1 MMNNVVWY
9 LENSAKLHPEKI
21 AFFTQ
26 NDSINYADLLDKS
39 KRIASFLLHHKT
51 KPNSIVAIYM
61 NKNID
66 CIAMIFGCAMARV
79 AYAFIDID
87 HPKNRI
93 EKMLEIIEPK
103 FIFTNTALFDDI
115 SKITNREIV
124 DIAKVLN
131 YEIQNDVLEK
141 IQSQYESYDILD
153 ITFTSGSTGSPKAVV
168 KTHSNVLYFVPVFVD
183 EFKFSSDDIFANQ
196 APLDFDISIKDIY
209 SAVYLGAS
217 VFLIDKYLFTSPAK
231 LVELLIQ
238 YKISILIWAV
248 SALTLLSSFRVF
260 KYCTPIGIK
269 KVLFS
274 GEVMPLNQL
283 DIWQKNLPKT
293 EFVNLYGPSEIT
305 CNCAFYKIKNDY
317 CLKYKKL
324 PIGNAFRG
332 QKVFLL
338 AFDNDGK
345 PYEVKKKD
353 EIGEICVSGP
363 NVALG
368 YYKDFKR
375 TNEVFIQNP
384 LNLKY
389 YERIYKTGDMGK
401 YNEQGELVFQGR
413 NDFQIKHLGRRIE
426 LGDIEIATIGIKGIE
441 LACAIYECDKIY
453 LFYSGVLSV
462 DDLIQYLKNQ
472 LISYM
477 LPSVFFKLENLP
489 LNKNGKIDRAKLR
502 EMIYEK

>member
-1 MMNNVVWY
+1 MINNVVWY
-9 LENSAKLHPEKI
+9 LENSAKLYPEKI

-26 NDSINYADLLDKS
+26 DESINYADLLDKS
-39 KRIASFLLHHKT
+39 KRIASFLLYHKT

-115 SKITNREIV
+115 AKITNREIV
-124 DIAKVLN
+124 DIAKALN

-141 IQSQYESYDILD
+141 IKKQYLSCDILNVV
-153 ITFTSGSTGSPKAVV
+153 FTSGSTGLPKAVV
-168 KTHSNVLYFVPVFVD
+168 KTHSNVLYFIPVFVN

-196 APLDFDISIKDIY
+196 APLDFDVSSKDIY

-217 VFLIDKYLFTSPAK
+217 VFLIDKCLFTSPVK
-231 LVELLIQ
+231 LVELLMQ

-260 KYCTPIGIK
+260 KYCTPLDIK

-293 EFVNLYGPSEIT
+293 EFINLYGPSEILG
-305 CNCAFYKIKNDY
+305 NCTFYELKKDY
-317 CLKYKKL
+317 YKKGKNI
-324 PIGNAFRG
+324 PIGNAFGG

-345 PYEVKKKD
+345 PYEVKRKD
-353 EIGEICVSGP
+353 EIGEICISGP

-375 TNEVFIQNP
+375 TNEAFIQNP
-384 LNLKY
+384 LNSKY

-401 YNEQGELVFQGR
+401 YNEHGQLVFQGR

-426 LGDIEIATIGIKGIE
+426 LEDIEITTMGIKGIE

-453 LFYSGVLSV
+453 LFYSGMLSV